1 MRGTGRAN
9 DAVRDLLS
17 LSPRQAIVIR
27 DGEQVEVA
35 TSDVRVGDALLIKP
49 GARIPVDAVVEDGTS
64 EVDESV
70 VTGESLP
77 VSKAPGSELIG
88 GSINKNGT
96 LRARAT
102 RVGSDTALDQIVKLV
117 EEAQS
122 TKHPEQEREQR

>member
-35 TSDVRVGDALLIKP
+35 TSDVRVGDVLLIKP
-49 GARIPVDAVVEDGTS
+49 GARIPVDGVVEDGTS

-88 GSINKNGT
+88 GSINKNGK
-96 LRARAT
+96 LRAPAPKG
-102 RVGSDTALDQIVKLV
+102 GSPTAL
-117 EEAQS
+117 AQS
-122 TKHPEQEREQR
+122 RNIVP

>member
-1 MRGTGRAN
+1 
-9 DAVRDLLS
+9 
-17 LSPRQAIVIR
+17 
-27 DGEQVEVA
+27 VA
-35 TSDVRVGDALLIKP
+35 TSDVRVGDLLLIRP
-49 GARIPVDAVVEDGTS
+49 GARIAVDAVVEDGTS

-77 VSKAPGSELIG
+77 VSKAPGLELIG

-102 RVGSDTALDQIVKLV
+102 KVGSDTALAQIVKLV

-122 TKHPEQEREQR
+122 SKAPGQQLADR